1 MQGGGGQQAWLI
13 LREHRARA
21 LRPRS
26 LGGAPKW
33 EKRVKDGRE
42 IERERERE
50 RETERER
57 ERGEKNK
64 EIVTRMAWGPKKIFW
79 APLL

>member
-21 LRPRS
+21 LRLRS
-26 LGGAPKW
+26 LGGPPKW

-42 IERERERE
+42 RERERE
-50 RETERER
+50 RRKKR
-57 ERGEKNK
+57 KKK
-64 EIVTRMAWGPKKIFW
+64 EIVTTMAWGP
-79 APLL
+79 LEVEREGGDR